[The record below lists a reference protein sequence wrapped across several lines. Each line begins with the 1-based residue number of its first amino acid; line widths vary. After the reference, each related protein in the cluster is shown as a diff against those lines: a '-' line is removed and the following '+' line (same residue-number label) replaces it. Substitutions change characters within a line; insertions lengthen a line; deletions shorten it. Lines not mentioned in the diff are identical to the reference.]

1 MISAFSLSTVRL
13 LPGPCLTRQDRNK
26 AYLLDLEP
34 DRLLLNFRTLAGIPS
49 PNATPLGGWEAPDHG
64 LRGHFVGHYL
74 SALGQMFS
82 TTGDARLCDRCN
94 QMVAELGK
102 CQGSNGYLAAFAES
116 DLDVIET
123 QFAGAWASYYVLHK
137 MLQGLIDAHCHCR
150 SPEALD
156 MASRLAGY
164 VKGRINKLPA
174 DQVEKMLRTDRPNPT
189 NEIGAWSESLQELY
203 RLTGDPE
210 HCRLAEIFDVGW
222 FLEPLK
228 AKRDVLSGLHANTH
242 VAIAIGA
249 ARRFIRTGDES
260 LKSAVECFWER
271 TALARSY
278 VNGGSSGP
286 RPDGKEKSVGG
297 EHWPDAG
304 RLAGTLTPKI
314 NESCVTHNMIKLSEL
329 LFRWSRHAGYM
340 DFIER
345 AYFNSVLTMQHPGY
359 LGGYIYDHPLGN
371 CSHKVFGHADDAF
384 WCCYGSTIEAYSRL
398 QANIYHHAEDGSGLY
413 IDLPLS
419 SSLDWAEKGISLVQE
434 AILSDHARQKVTFK
448 TQNPITL
455 TVNIRI
461 PPWALH
467 PGITVNGA
475 QMTLT
480 PSAAKPGEYFTIT
493 RLWHNEDIIEV
504 TSAMTPRMEAMP
516 DDPNLVA
523 FLYGPFVL
531 AGRSDKPL
539 VIRRPER
546 GPLCSLLRP
555 AGANMFTMCLADGSE
570 IMLAPLHTVA
580 EETFGVYMKVEA

>member
-1 MISAFSLSTVRL
+1 MRPP
-13 LPGPCLTRQDRNK
+13 LP
-26 AYLLDLEP
+26 
-34 DRLLLNFRTLAGIPS
+34 
-49 PNATPLGGWEAPDHG
+49 
-64 LRGHFVGHYL
+64 
-74 SALGQMFS
+74 
-82 TTGDARLCDRCN
+82 
-94 QMVAELGK
+94 
-102 CQGSNGYLAAFAES
+102 
-116 DLDVIET
+116 VIR
-123 QFAGAWASYYVLHK
+123 V
-137 MLQGLIDAHCHCR
+137 
-150 SPEALD
+150 LD
-156 MASRLAGY
+156 MAIRLTGY
-164 VKGRINKLPA
+164 VRDRINKLPA
-174 DQVEKMLRTDRPNPT
+174 DQLKKMLRTDNPNPT
-189 NEIGAWSESLQELY
+189 NEMGAWSESLQELY
-203 RLTGDPE
+203 QLTGDPE
-210 HCRLAEIFDVGW
+210 HCRFAEIFDVGW
-222 FLEPLK
+222 FLDPLK
-228 AKRDVLSGLHANTH
+228 AKRDALSGLHANTH
-242 VAIAIGA
+242 LAIAIGA
-249 ARRFIRTGDES
+249 AHRFIRTGDEL
-260 LKSAVECFWER
+260 LKSAVEYFWER

-329 LFRWSRHAGYM
+329 LFRWSRHAGYV

-371 CSHKVFGHADDAF
+371 CSHKVFGHAENAF

-398 QANIYHHAEDGSGLY
+398 QANIYHHTEDGSGIY
-413 IDLPLS
+413 INLPLS
-419 SSLDWAEKGISLVQE
+419 SSLEWAEKGISLVQE

-475 QMTLT
+475 PMTLT

-570 IMLAPLHTVA
+570 ITLAPLHTFA
-580 EETFGVYMKVEA
+580 EETFGVYMKVET